1 MLCFLQRTP
10 RHSEVC
16 GSLNAL
22 VVMLA
27 SAYWVTAVPAADW
40 PQWGGTDARNMASG
54 EKGIPATFEP
64 GKKLPRGQ
72 GIDPATTRNVR
83 WTYRLGGDNY
93 SSPAIT
99 RGRVYIGTNDTSL
112 GDPRLKPTGGGSLL
126 CLDEATGKLLWRLV
140 VPRLCEGRHSKD
152 FDRMQLGI
160 CSSPTV
166 DGNRVYVLSNRAE
179 VICLDVQGMADS
191 NQGPFLEERRHMVEP
206 SDTPIEPGPKDAD
219 ILWCFDM
226 RTLPIFP
233 HDAASCSVLVHGDF
247 VYVVTGNGV
256 DDLTSPFP
264 LAPSLIVLDKHT
276 GRLVAKD
283 DERIGTRVYH
293 GQWSSPS
300 LGTVGGK
307 DLVFFGAGDGV
318 CYAFEALGRES
329 PRDGY
334 LHKVWT
340 YDCNS
345 RDYRYRGDRPI
356 DYWEGDKREKRG
368 NKNDGLFKSPC
379 EIIGTPVFTKGR
391 VFVTIGQDPL
401 HGRGRGMLSC
411 IDASKT
417 GDISSAGKIWSYDGI
432 DRSLSTVAIADG
444 LVYAADMPGRLHC
457 LDAETGKCYWVFE
470 TKSDT
475 WSSPFA
481 VDGKVYLGTRKCLWV
496 FAAGKEPKVLAQIRL
511 GTQVRST
518 PVAANGTLYVA
529 SQGYLWA
536 VGDPAGAT
544 GKPDLVGQQAD
555 RPQKSGSRATRAIS
569 ASRN

>member
-1 MLCFLQRTP
+1 MLCCLQRTP

-22 VVMLA
+22 VVVLA
-27 SAYWVTAVPAADW
+27 VAWWATAVRAADW
-40 PQWGGTDARNMASG
+40 PQWGGADARNLASD
-54 EKGIPATFEP
+54 ERGIPATFEP
-64 GKKLPRGQ
+64 GKKYPRSQ

-93 SSPAIT
+93 SCPAVAQ
-99 RGRVYIGTNDTSL
+99 GRVFIGTNDNVL
-112 GDPRLKPTGGGSLL
+112 GDPRLKTTGGGSLL

-140 VPRLCEGRHSKD
+140 VPRLHEGRRSTD

-166 DGNRVYVLSNRAE
+166 DGNCVYVLSNRAE
-179 VICLDVQGMADS
+179 VLCLDVRGMADR
-191 NQGPFLEERRHMVEP
+191 NQGPFFDEGRHMVDSNE
-206 SDTPIEPGPKDAD
+206 SPIEPGPKDAD

-226 RTLPIFP
+226 RTLPVFP

-276 GRLVAKD
+276 GRLVAQD
-283 DERIGTRVYH
+283 DERVGTRVFH

-300 LGTVGGK
+300 LGIV
-307 DLVFFGAGDGV
+307 DNRPLVFFGAGDGV
-318 CYAFEALGRES
+318 CYAFEALGREL
-329 PRDGY
+329 PRDGH
-334 LHKVWT
+334 LHKVWA
-340 YDCNS
+340 YDCNPP
-345 RDYRYRGDRPI
+345 DYRYRGNKPI

-379 EIIGTPVFTKGR
+379 EIIGTPVFYKGR
-391 VFVTIGQDPL
+391 VYVAIGQDPL

-417 GDISSAGKIWSYDGI
+417 GDISSTGKIWSYDGI
-432 DRSLSTVAIADG
+432 DRSLSTVAIAGG

-457 LDAETGKCYWVFE
+457 LDAETGRCYWVYE

-481 VDGKVYLGTRKCLWV
+481 VDGKVYLGTRKHLWV
-496 FAAGKEPKVLAQIRL
+496 FAAGRTPKVLAQIRL

-536 VGDPAGAT
+536 VS
-544 GKPDLVGQQAD
+544 D
-555 RPQKSGSRATRAIS
+555 RTRAPGNPDVANAESAPPHASS
-569 ASRN
+569 ASRP